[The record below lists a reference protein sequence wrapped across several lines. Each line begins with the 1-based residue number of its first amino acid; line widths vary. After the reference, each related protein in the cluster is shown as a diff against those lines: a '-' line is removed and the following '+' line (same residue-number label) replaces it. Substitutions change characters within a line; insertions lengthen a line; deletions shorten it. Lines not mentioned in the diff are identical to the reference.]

1 MNSEEKNLVR
11 FCCQINVCPFFFI
24 LGKKEVAIIAG
35 SAGVIVIFVLLLC
48 LRKRCSTQE
57 RTGTPNNAARGT
69 IRTISI
75 KRGPVINLPLKFSDP
90 KNEDVYVI
98 PSSLEN
104 KNYESLDTGDRTS
117 DIASDDGYEVPII
130 NNIEHIYKS
139 VKEKRSVNGNDFE
152 DEEVIYNDV
161 ADIPDSNE
169 YDDIVNGKHVNENKD
184 FDCLVEEV
192 IYNDIVESSNHKM
205 ASDGNEVV
213 YNDILPVQDGER
225 NNSVDGYVKAINHQH
240 AVSASPFQNEN
251 SILSNSQI
259 EPLFNVDNPEY
270 MAPRFKPTEIDE
282 PDVYVE
288 FDK

>member
-1 MNSEEKNLVR
+1 M
-11 FCCQINVCPFFFI
+11 
-24 LGKKEVAIIAG
+24 AIIAG

-57 RTGTPNNAARGT
+57 RTGTPNNAARST

-169 YDDIVNGKHVNENKD
+169 YDDIVNGKHVNENND

>member
-1 MNSEEKNLVR
+1 MEKNLFISILLSDKCLSV
-11 FCCQINVCPFFFI
+11 FFI

-57 RTGTPNNAARGT
+57 RTGTPNNAARST

-75 KRGPVINLPLKFSDP
+75 KRGPVINVPLKFSDQ

-104 KNYESLDTGDRTS
+104 KNYESLDTGYRTS

-169 YDDIVNGKHVNENKD
+169 YDEIVNGKHVNENKD

-192 IYNDIVESSNHKM
+192 IYNDIVESSNHKI

-240 AVSASPFQNEN
+240 AVSASPFQNES

-282 PDVYVE
+282 SDVYVE
-288 FDK
+288 FDR

>member
-1 MNSEEKNLVR
+1 MEKNLFISILLSDKCLSV
-11 FCCQINVCPFFFI
+11 FFI

-57 RTGTPNNAARGT
+57 RTGTPNNAARST

-75 KRGPVINLPLKFSDP
+75 KRGPVINLPLKFSDQR
-90 KNEDVYVI
+90 NEDVYVI

-104 KNYESLDTGDRTS
+104 KNYESLDTGYRTS

-169 YDDIVNGKHVNENKD
+169 YDEIVNGKHVNENKD

-192 IYNDIVESSNHKM
+192 IYNDIVESSNHKI

-240 AVSASPFQNEN
+240 AVSASPFQNES

-282 PDVYVE
+282 SDVYVE
-288 FDK
+288 FDR

>member
-1 MNSEEKNLVR
+1 MSV
-11 FCCQINVCPFFFI
+11 FFI

-35 SAGVIVIFVLLLC
+35 SAGVILIFVLLLC

-57 RTGTPNNAARGT
+57 RTGTPNNAARST

-75 KRGPVINLPLKFSDP
+75 KRGPVINVPLKFSDQ

-104 KNYESLDTGDRTS
+104 NCESLDTGDRTS
-117 DIASDDGYEVPII
+117 DVASNDGYEVPII

>member
-1 MNSEEKNLVR
+1 MSDKCLSV
-11 FCCQINVCPFFFI
+11 FFI

-57 RTGTPNNAARGT
+57 RTGTPNNAARST

-75 KRGPVINLPLKFSDP
+75 KRGPVINLPLKFSDQR
-90 KNEDVYVI
+90 NEDVYVI

-104 KNYESLDTGDRTS
+104 KNYESLDTGYRTS

-169 YDDIVNGKHVNENKD
+169 YDDIVNGKHVNENND

-192 IYNDIVESSNHKM
+192 IYNDIVESSNHKI

-288 FDK
+288 FDR

>member
-1 MNSEEKNLVR
+1 MEKNLFISILLSDKCLSV
-11 FCCQINVCPFFFI
+11 FFI

-57 RTGTPNNAARGT
+57 RTGTPNNAARST

-75 KRGPVINLPLKFSDP
+75 KRGPVINLPLKFSDQR
-90 KNEDVYVI
+90 NEDVYVI

-104 KNYESLDTGDRTS
+104 KNYESLDTGYRTS

-169 YDDIVNGKHVNENKD
+169 YDDIVNGKHVNENND

-192 IYNDIVESSNHKM
+192 IYNDIVESSNHKI

-240 AVSASPFQNEN
+240 AVSASPFQNES

-288 FDK
+288 FDR

>member
-1 MNSEEKNLVR
+1 MEKNLFISILLSDKCLSV
-11 FCCQINVCPFFFI
+11 FFI

-57 RTGTPNNAARGT
+57 RTGTPNNAARST

-75 KRGPVINLPLKFSDP
+75 KRGPVINLPLKFSDQR
-90 KNEDVYVI
+90 NEDVYVI

-104 KNYESLDTGDRTS
+104 KNYESLDTGYRTS

-169 YDDIVNGKHVNENKD
+169 YDDIVNGKHVYENND

-192 IYNDIVESSNHKM
+192 IYNDIVESSNHKI

-240 AVSASPFQNEN
+240 AVSASPFQNES

-282 PDVYVE
+282 SDVYVE
-288 FDK
+288 FDR

>member
-1 MNSEEKNLVR
+1 MSDKCLSV
-11 FCCQINVCPFFFI
+11 FFI

-57 RTGTPNNAARGT
+57 RTGTPNNAARST

-75 KRGPVINLPLKFSDP
+75 KRGPVINLPLKFSDQR
-90 KNEDVYVI
+90 NEDVYVI

-104 KNYESLDTGDRTS
+104 KNYESLDTGYRTS

-169 YDDIVNGKHVNENKD
+169 YDYIVNGKHVNENKD

-240 AVSASPFQNEN
+240 AVSASPFQNES

>member
-1 MNSEEKNLVR
+1 MSDKCLSV
-11 FCCQINVCPFFFI
+11 FFI

-57 RTGTPNNAARGT
+57 RTGTPNNAARST

-75 KRGPVINLPLKFSDP
+75 KRGPVINLPLKFSDQR
-90 KNEDVYVI
+90 NEDVYVI

-104 KNYESLDTGDRTS
+104 KNYESLDTGYRTS

-169 YDDIVNGKHVNENKD
+169 YDDIVNGKHVYENND

-192 IYNDIVESSNHKM
+192 IYNDIVESSNHKI

-240 AVSASPFQNEN
+240 AVSASPFQNES

-282 PDVYVE
+282 SDVYVE
-288 FDK
+288 FDR

>member
-1 MNSEEKNLVR
+1 MEKNLFISILLSDKCLSV
-11 FCCQINVCPFFFI
+11 FFI

-35 SAGVIVIFVLLLC
+35 SAGVILIFVLLLC

-57 RTGTPNNAARGT
+57 RTGTPNNAARST

-75 KRGPVINLPLKFSDP
+75 KRGPVINLPLKFSDQR
-90 KNEDVYVI
+90 NEDVYVI

-104 KNYESLDTGDRTS
+104 KNYESLDTGYRTS

-169 YDDIVNGKHVNENKD
+169 YDDIVNGKHVYENND

-240 AVSASPFQNEN
+240 AVSASPFQNES

-288 FDK
+288 FDR